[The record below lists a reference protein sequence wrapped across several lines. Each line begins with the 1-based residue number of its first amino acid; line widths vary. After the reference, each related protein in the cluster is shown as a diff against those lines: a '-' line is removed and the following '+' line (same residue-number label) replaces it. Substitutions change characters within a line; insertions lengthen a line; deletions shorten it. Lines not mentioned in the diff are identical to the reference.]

1 MTDLLERQAGEPR
14 RSLGP
19 AAARNLATT
28 TKTRPQNAADSPRW
42 LLRML
47 PWMPV
52 KGGAYRVNRRARY
65 QTGDGRVRFVNDG
78 AAVRVIPGSLR
89 EVPALSSFTDMS
101 GLARLA
107 DRFVQQE
114 YVPGAVIAEA
124 GARVDRLVLIAHGK
138 ASLHQTGEY
147 GDRIRLGMI
156 ADGDHVGGEALTS
169 TLLGSQL
176 GTPVTFPH
184 TVRAETACTVLTL
197 PADTLLALDGPLRSD
212 LIGCLR
218 SWVGGMS
225 AVPRNRFGETDIA
238 LASGHDGEPDLPGT
252 YVDYELKPREYELSL
267 AQTVLR
273 VHTRVADLY
282 NDPMNQ
288 AEEQLRITITAL
300 RERQEDELVNN
311 HDFGLLHNADLTQRV
326 ATRTGPP
333 TPDDL
338 DDLISRRRKT
348 KVILAHPRAIA
359 AIGREVTARGLTVPP
374 VEVQGRLVPSWRGVP
389 ILPCDKIPVTGAG
402 TTSVI
407 AMRLGAEDQGVV
419 GLIPKDLPHETA
431 PGLNVRYMGVGA
443 NAITSYLVSNYF
455 SAAVLTPDALG
466 VLEHVEIGTTS

>member
-1 MTDLLERQAGEPR
+1 MTAVADPVVEAR

-47 PWMPV
+47 PWVPV
-52 KGGAYRVNRRARY
+52 AGGAYRVNRRARY
-65 QTGDGRVRFVNDG
+65 QAGDGRLRFVNDG
-78 AAVRVIPGSLR
+78 TAVRLVPGSLR
-89 EVPALSSFTDMS
+89 EIPVLSGFPDLA

-107 DRFVQQE
+107 DRFVQRE
-114 YVPGAVIAEA
+114 YVAGAIIAEA
-124 GARVDRLVLIAHGK
+124 GQPVDQLVLIAHGK
-138 ASLHQTGEY
+138 ASRLQAGEY
-147 GDRIRLGMI
+147 GDPVRLGMI
-156 ADGDHVGGEALTS
+156 ADGDHVGGEVLTS
-169 TLLGSQL
+169 TLLVPPM
-176 GTPVTFPH
+176 TYPH

-197 PADTLLALDGPLRSD
+197 SADTLSALDGPLRSD
-212 LIGCLR
+212 LIGYLR
-218 SWVGGMS
+218 TWVAEMK
-225 AVPRNRFGETDIA
+225 AIPRNRFGETDIA
-238 LASGHDGEPDLPGT
+238 LTSGHDGEPPIPGT
-252 YVDYELKPREYELSL
+252 FVDYELKPREYELSL

-282 NDPMNQ
+282 NQPMDQ

-311 HDFGLLHNADLTQRV
+311 HDFGLLHNADLTQRIPS
-326 ATRTGPP
+326 RTGPP

-338 DDLISRRRKT
+338 DELISRRRRT

-359 AIGREVTARGLTVPP
+359 AIGREISARGLTPP
-374 VEVQGRLVPSWRGVP
+374 TVTVGGVQAPSWRGVP

-402 TTSVI
+402 TTSII

-419 GLIPKDLPHETA
+419 GLIPKALPHETE
-431 PGLNVRYMGVGA
+431 PGLNVRYMGIGA

>member
-1 MTDLLERQAGEPR
+1 MAEPR

-65 QTGDGRVRFVNDG
+65 RTGDGRVRFVNDG
-78 AAVRVIPGSLR
+78 AAVRVIPPTLR
-89 EVPALSSFTDMS
+89 EIPALSSFADPA
-101 GLARLA
+101 GLAVLA
-107 DRFVQQE
+107 DRFVQRE
-114 YVPGAVIAEA
+114 YVA
-124 GARVDRLVLIAHGK
+124 GAIIAAEGEAVDRLVLIAHGK
-138 ASLHQTGEY
+138 ASRRQTGEY
-147 GDRIRLGMI
+147 GDPVRLGMI

-169 TLLGSQL
+169 TLLGSQR
-176 GTPVTFPH
+176 GAPVTYPH
-184 TVRAETACTVLTL
+184 TVRAETACTVLSL
-197 PADTLLALDGPLRSD
+197 SADALLALDGPLRTQ
-212 LIGCLR
+212 LIGYLR
-218 SWVGGMS
+218 AWLGELS
-225 AVPRNRFGETDIA
+225 AIPRNRFGETDIA

-252 YVDYELKPREYELSL
+252 FVDYELAPREYELSV
-267 AQTVLR
+267 AQTILR

-311 HDFGLLHNADLTQRV
+311 PGFGLLHNADLTQRV

-338 DDLISRRRKT
+338 DELISRRRKT
-348 KVILAHPRAIA
+348 RVVLAHPRAIA
-359 AIGREVTARGLTVPP
+359 AIGREITRCGLTVPP
-374 VEVQGRLVPSWRGVP
+374 VEVEGRLVPSWRGVP

-402 TTSVI
+402 TTSII
-407 AMRLGAEDQGVV
+407 AMRLGADDQGVV
-419 GLIPKDLPHETA
+419 GLIPKNLPHETE
-431 PGLNVRYMGVGA
+431 PGLNVRYMGVDP

>member
-1 MTDLLERQAGEPR
+1 MTVLLDREVGEPR

-28 TKTRPQNAADSPRW
+28 TKTRPHNAEDSPRW

-47 PWMPV
+47 PWTPV

-78 AAVRVIPGSLR
+78 TAVRVLPGTLR
-89 EVPALSSFTDMS
+89 EIPALSLFVDIS
-101 GLARLA
+101 GLSRLA
-107 DRFVQQE
+107 DRFVQRE
-114 YVPGAVIAEA
+114 YAPGAIIAAEGESA
-124 GARVDRLVLIAHGK
+124 DRLLLLAHGK
-138 ASLHQTGEY
+138 ASRLRTGEY
-147 GDRIRLGMI
+147 GDAVRLGMI

-169 TLLGSQL
+169 TLLGSQR
-176 GTPVTFPH
+176 GVPITFPH
-184 TVRAETACTVLTL
+184 TVRAETACTVLEL
-197 PADTLLALDGPLRSD
+197 SADALLSLDGPLRTD
-212 LIGCLR
+212 LIGHLR
-218 SWVGGMS
+218 TWVAGMS
-225 AVPRNRFGETDIA
+225 AVKRNKFGETDIA
-238 LASGHDGEPDLPGT
+238 LASGHHGEPDLPGT
-252 YVDYELKPREYELSL
+252 FADYELTPREYELSL

-273 VHTRVADLY
+273 VHTRIADLY
-282 NDPMNQ
+282 NNPMSQ

-326 ATRTGPP
+326 ATRGGAP

-338 DDLISRRRKT
+338 DELISRRRRT
-348 KVILAHPRAIA
+348 RVILAHPRAIA
-359 AIGREVTARGLTVPP
+359 AIGREVNKRGLAPP
-374 VEVQGRLVPSWRGVP
+374 AVEVEGRLVPSWRGVP
-389 ILPCDKIPVTGAG
+389 ILPCDKIPVTEAG
-402 TTSVI
+402 TTSII
-407 AMRLGAEDQGVV
+407 AMRLGVEDQGVV
-419 GLIPKDLPHETA
+419 GLIPKDLPHETE
-431 PGLNVRYMGVGA
+431 PGVNVRYMGVGA